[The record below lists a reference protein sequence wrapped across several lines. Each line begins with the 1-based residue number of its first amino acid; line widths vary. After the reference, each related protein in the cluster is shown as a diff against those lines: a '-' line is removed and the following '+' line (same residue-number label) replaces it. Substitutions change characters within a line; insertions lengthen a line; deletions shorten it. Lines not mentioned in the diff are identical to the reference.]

1 MVLDVAAMLKLFET
15 GEMPEEEEV
24 EDPLTSSVSI
34 IESENVAEK
43 SQQLFDVADEVNKQ
57 GVPKT
62 YGDMANIIKINF
74 KTPREYKPTMGTVE
88 YVTKSVYSK
97 IFEKYLYG
105 LGEGAAAALEAGAKA
120 VGLKDVASYFEGSKE
135 MWKAPP
141 VTEEVSEQYAYLRD
155 SAMRK
160 SSMYGV
166 AVEIAEAG
174 SQIGGLLIQMGLL
187 GKVPSLKA
195 FDATTLSGTA
205 PLGKVTRQMAT
216 MAVHGLATTP
226 GDFSTRLQSALY
238 RMAYNMTPYIAN
250 ATNAIGWG
258 ARGVDT
264 ALNMFLTSPSYV
276 AAAKSAKD
284 PMDFIMKSIPQF
296 MTDFIFAL
304 NTKGTP
310 MNQRLSMMSKV
321 EKTAHMT
328 RPEKI
333 AYLKMADKAVE
344 EKWVDKRK
352 YGDPAPQPNKTQ
364 LVDDVKA
371 RDGLLDLEKR
381 YPWSGVV
388 AERLIKAELE
398 RTRPPGEVLTSKAAD
413 ILVKKAEKAV
423 TEAGKKVRAETKVG
437 KKEALTKKIELL
449 TEPIL
454 KGRKLP
460 TEQYPLV
467 VSEHKNMWGRLKD
480 NFSIWTAGNDRVE
493 RMAEELDGY
502 KRGLNTEEIYVKPN
516 KAFNKELIQY
526 NKGADGVRDAVKR
539 LNITD
544 IGAFYGKKNLVTR
557 GLLISDNEAVD
568 IYMCS
573 RNKDGLRHLQ
583 KGLKLTDDHIAAV
596 TKKVEGDFKLKS
608 LSDWLFTRY
617 EEQYP
622 RLAAAFLAET
632 GKGLPK
638 VPYYAPMRVVKET
651 INFEKDNFAQEV
663 FQRGQPKG
671 YAYVEKGMTEA
682 RKRGAKNPLMMDA
695 LGNYLY
701 NLGRVE
707 HYVAFAN
714 PMKDLRAVI
723 NNPTWKASVEAQKG
737 RAFYKNIQEYYGAVS
752 GTRPGVAYDTAD
764 KVMNILRRHAGTAM
778 LGFNVL
784 TSLRQPLSLFQ
795 ASGELG
801 VYHVLNGMRQVG
813 FDPVGI
819 EKFVYDRSPQMK
831 FRRGQFERF
840 QAEAAKAG
848 TTVETIAGPR
858 GLRKLRRAALTPIVF
873 MDKYTILSV
882 WKGAYDRVYMTGKTL
897 DGERIPADSLERV
910 ATMEADLAVRRTQPM
925 ATAKDLPGWHRGG
938 TVTRMFT
945 MFQNQ
950 VNNNYNYFKH
960 DIIGKV
966 RSGQI
971 TPYNAAYRT
980 LFAYLLPAMVL
991 GMIARGRVTM
1001 SKEEAMK
1008 DLIAFPLAGTFV
1020 LGGMVNN
1027 IMRGYSTWGV
1037 PPLQGPYDIV
1047 AGATA
1052 KKWSTKGRL
1061 GLKGMAEIT
1070 GIPYS
1075 QVYRTYMGTL
1085 ALMNGET
1092 DDWRRLIWSDYA
1104 LTK

>member
-1 MVLDVAAMLKLFET
+1 MALDMAGMLRLFET
-15 GEMPEEEEV
+15 GEMPEIEKEEV
-24 EDPLTSSVSI
+24 PLTSSVSI
-34 IESENVAEK
+34 IESENVAKK
-43 SQQLFDVADEVNKQ
+43 SQQLFNIADKVNTQ
-57 GVPKT
+57 GIPKT
-62 YGDMANIIKINF
+62 YGDMANIIKIVG
-74 KTPREYKPTMGTVE
+74 KSPPEYKPTLGTIE

-97 IFEKYLYG
+97 LFEKYLYG

-120 VGLKDVASYFEGSKE
+120 VGLKDAASYFEGSKE

-141 VTEEVSEQYAYLRD
+141 VTEEVNQQYAYLRD
-155 SAMRK
+155 SAMKK
-160 SSMYGV
+160 SSLYGA
-166 AVEIAEAG
+166 AVEIADAG
-174 SQIGGLLIQMGLL
+174 AQIGGLLIQMGLL

-195 FDATTLSGTA
+195 FDATALSGTA
-205 PLGKVTRQMAT
+205 TLGKVTKQMAT

-250 ATNAIGWG
+250 ATNAVGWG

-264 ALNMFLTSPSYV
+264 ALNMFLTSPFYV
-276 AAAKSAKD
+276 AAAKSAKN

-310 MNQRLSMMSKV
+310 ISQRLSMMSKV
-321 EKTAHMT
+321 EKTTHMT

-333 AYLKMADKAVE
+333 AFLKIADKAVE
-344 EKWVDKRK
+344 EKWVDTRK
-352 YGDPAPQPNKTQ
+352 YGDPAPEPNKEQ
-364 LVDDVKA
+364 LMSDVRA
-371 RDGLLDLEKR
+371 RDSLLDLDKKA
-381 YPWSGVV
+381 PWTDRV
-388 AERLIKAELE
+388 AERLIKAELA
-398 RTRPPGEVLTSKAAD
+398 RTKPGAELTSKAVD
-413 ILVKKAEKAV
+413 VLVKRAEGAV
-423 TEAGKKVRAETKVG
+423 TKIGKKVKAETKVG
-437 KKEALTKKIELL
+437 KKAELTKKIELL
-449 TEPIL
+449 VEPIL

-460 TEQYPLV
+460 TEQNPLV

-480 NFSIWTAGNDRVE
+480 NMLIWTAGNDRVE

-502 KRGLNTEEIYVKPN
+502 KRGRNTEEIYIKPN
-516 KAFNKELIQY
+516 QAFNKEIIAY
-526 NKGADGVRDAVKR
+526 NKSTDGLRDTIKR
-539 LNITD
+539 LNIKD
-544 IGAFYGKKNLVTR
+544 VGAFYAKKNIVTK

-568 IYMCS
+568 IYMS
-573 RNKDGLRHLQ
+573 SQNKQGMRHLQ

-596 TKKVEGDFKLKS
+596 KKKVEGDFKLKS
-608 LSDWLFTRY
+608 LSDWLFSRY

-632 GKGLPK
+632 GKELPK
-638 VPYYAPMRVVKET
+638 VPYYAPLRVVKET

-682 RKRGAKNPLMMDA
+682 RKKGAKNPLIMDA

-707 HYVAFAN
+707 HYIAFAN
-714 PMKDLRAVI
+714 PMKDLSAVI
-723 NNPTWKASVEAQKG
+723 NNPTWKASVETQKG

-752 GTRPGVAYDTAD
+752 GTRPGIAYDMAD
-764 KVMNILRRHAGTAM
+764 KTMNILRRHAGTAM

-784 TSLRQPLSLFQ
+784 TAMRQPLSAFQ
-795 ASGELG
+795 AAAEVGI
-801 VYHVLNGMRQVG
+801 YHVLNGVRQVG
-813 FDPVGI
+813 LDPVGT
-819 EKFVYDRSPQMK
+819 EKFVYSRSPQME

-840 QAEAAKAG
+840 MAESAKVGTVAEAI
-848 TTVETIAGPR
+848 EGPK
-858 GLRKLRRAALTPIVF
+858 GLHAVRRVALSPVVF
-873 MDKYTILSV
+873 MDKYTVLAV
-882 WKGAYDRVYMTGKTL
+882 WKGTYDRVYMTGKTL

-910 ATMEADLAVRRTQPM
+910 AIMEADLAIRRTQPM

-938 TVTRMFT
+938 TVARMFT

-966 RSGQI
+966 KTGQI
-971 TPYNAAYRT
+971 TKANAAYRV
-980 LFAYLLPAMVL
+980 LFAYILPAMVL
-991 GMIARGRVTM
+991 GMIARGRVKM

-1008 DLIAFPLAGTFV
+1008 DLVAFPLAGTFV
-1020 LGGMVNN
+1020 LGGMINN

-1052 KKWSTKGRL
+1052 RKWSTKGKL

-1075 QVYRTYMGTL
+1075 QIYRTYMGTL